1 MREERAMSPRVS
13 GQNPDPGEILQSQV
27 PARMAGA
34 AALLFIPASTGGV
47 NVVYRRG
54 DDGPVR
60 PAARLGLGGEYPS
73 WPGFCLERCEAVSAS
88 QHNAA

>member
-60 PAARLGLGGEYPS
+60 PAARLGLGGEYPFLARFL
-73 WPGFCLERCEAVSAS
+73 PGTVRGRIGFTT
-88 QHNAA
+88 